1 MMLYPFCHR
10 MNLEGWYGDGN
21 LSHLANLG
29 DVKIWKYFGQKEE
42 KLPFAK
48 LQGIALAPPFWGVR
62 VVETEKS
69 EMTSSGGS
77 ILCFTVAENSSFC
90 SDLSQ
95 TQTSGWIMHFESL
108 FSNPIVPFIGFL
120 CGPIIT
126 NESLPTSFPVPQQL
140 QGMAVWQ
147 GNDWNF
153 TLLEEGLWR

>member
-21 LSHLANLG
+21 PSHLANVA

-42 KLPFAK
+42 KLPFAT

-77 ILCFTVAENSSFC
+77 ILCFTVPEHSSFC

-95 TQTSGWIMHFESL
+95 TQTSGLRMHFESL
-108 FSNPIVPFIGFL
+108 CSNPSVPFIGFL
-120 CGPIIT
+120 CRPTIT
-126 NESLPTSFPVPQQL
+126 NESLLTSFPVPQLL
-140 QGMAVWQ
+140 QGLAVWQ

>member
-42 KLPFAK
+42 NLPFAK

-120 CGPIIT
+120 CGLTIT

-153 TLLEEGLWR
+153 TLWEEGLWR